1 MLVKI
6 RKIAVAALS
15 AGAMLAVGMA
25 PATAGAD
32 VVDNRDCKKSQSGC
46 LRQHAVSNEVETP
59 SGNYIYQSN
68 GKVSKNSGSQY
79 EPSYET
85 SFHRQELRK
94 DGSGHV
100 NQYRESSDF
109 EISDDFSC
117 SDETA
122 YHYVD
127 GEAQFNNREFSC
139 SS

>member
-1 MLVKI
+1 M
-6 RKIAVAALS
+6 AALS

-25 PATAGAD
+25 PAMVGAD
-32 VVDNRDCKKSQSGC
+32 VVDKRDCKKSESGC
-46 LRQHAVSNEVETP
+46 LGQHAVSNEVETP

-68 GKVSKNSGSQY
+68 GRVSKNAGSQH
-79 EPSYET
+79 ESSYET

-94 DGSGHV
+94 NGVGHV
-100 NQYRESSDF
+100 NQNRESSEF
-109 EISDDFSC
+109 VFSDDFSC

-127 GEAQFNNREFSC
+127 GKAQFNEREFSC